1 MCRRRFKGKVA
12 KNGGRR
18 AGVFGLCGLQVVFA
32 GESVRGYGGV
42 FHICL
47 HSTFLLSKRAIYGLH
62 RLEHLMPGV
71 FGTMLVFFLLYAG
84 EGGPGRRWR
93 GSDQRKPKQIWCA
106 EEND

>member
-1 MCRRRFKGKVA
+1 VRRRRFKGKVA

-47 HSTFLLSKRAIYGLH
+47 HSTFLLSKRAIYGLQ

-71 FGTMLVFFLLYAG
+71 FGTMLVFLLYVG
-84 EGGPGRRWR
+84 DGGPGRRWR
-93 GSDQRKPKQIWCA
+93 GSDRRAPKQIRCA